1 MKLKEVRLLATVI
14 SVSQALV
21 TETQQQHRIFSR
33 NLWHQII
40 QDMKRLVHFNFT
52 FRNCNSIQNKYVQ
65 DSFVVGSDEEDEDVD
80 GEDSHSDCTVISN
93 NVSTD
98 LDEITIAPIRSN
110 KRKSDEIKQSKV
122 KKRLR
127 IIEMSS
133 DSD

>member
-1 MKLKEVRLLATVI
+1 M
-14 SVSQALV
+14 
-21 TETQQQHRIFSR
+21 
-33 NLWHQII
+33 
-40 QDMKRLVHFNFT
+40 
-52 FRNCNSIQNKYVQ
+52 
-65 DSFVVGSDEEDEDVD
+65 GSDEEDEDVD

-93 NVSTD
+93 DVSTD

-110 KRKSDEIKQSKV
+110 KRKSDEIRQSKV